1 MATLKDLPNEII
13 YIIISEVAQLSCRD
27 RARVAC
33 VSKECLRIADSE
45 ESYRAQY
52 IRDFRQPPQVFICHK
67 VSWLPVKWYHTS
79 AEAGSEPPNHWKE
92 KLYGLGYYCVGQ
104 ESSWKRAYIRRHN
117 LYFPQELYSS
127 LPVVPYDQK
136 YTAIAYAYRLSACNN
151 PLTAKYYLVGLR
163 RHSRLC
169 RSVAV
174 ILAKQH
180 GVHPSVEAK
189 MALRGWVLGRHSLE
203 LLDAE
208 QVDSVM
214 IRCFRCRDI
223 EDIITRRNRRRLVRL
238 QEADIGARSSMAQ
251 VPKWGTES

>member
-1 MATLKDLPNEII
+1 MATLKVLPNEII
-13 YIIISEVAQLSCRD
+13 YMIIFEVAQLSYRD

-52 IRDFRQPPQVFICHK
+52 IRDFKHPPQNLWPR
-67 VSWLPVKWYHTS
+67 VSWLPMSWYHTS
-79 AEAGSEPPNHWKE
+79 AEPGSEPPNHWKE
-92 KLYGLGYYCVGQ
+92 KLYEVGYDCVGQ

-136 YTAIAYAYRLSACNN
+136 YTAIAYAYRLDACNN
-151 PLTAKYYLVGLR
+151 PLTAKGYLVGLR
-163 RHSRLC
+163 RHWRLC
-169 RSVAV
+169 RSVAIV
-174 ILAKQH
+174 MAKQH

-208 QVDSVM
+208 RVDFA
-214 IRCFRCRDI
+214 IDRCYRCRGI
-223 EDIITRRNRRRLVRL
+223 EDKIARRNRRRRDRL
-238 QEADIGARSSMAQ
+238 QEAEIGARSMMAQ

>member
-1 MATLKDLPNEII
+1 MATLKVLPNEII
-13 YIIISEVAQLSCRD
+13 YMIISEVAQLSYRD

-52 IRDFRQPPQVFICHK
+52 IRDFKHPPQEFICPK
-67 VSWLPVKWYHTS
+67 VYWLPMKWYHTS
-79 AEAGSEPPNHWKE
+79 AEPGSEPPNHWKE
-92 KLYGLGYYCVGQ
+92 TLYVPGYENVGQ

-136 YTAIAYAYRLSACNN
+136 HMAIEYAYRLNACDS
-151 PLTAKYYLVGLR
+151 PLMAKGYLVGLR
-163 RHSRLC
+163 RHSRLY
-169 RSVAV
+169 RSVA
-174 ILAKQH
+174 IIMAKKH

-208 QVDSVM
+208 SV
-214 IRCFRCRDI
+214 ISRCFRCRGI
-223 EDIITRRNRRRLVRL
+223 EDIIARRNIRRSIRL
-238 QEADIGARSSMAQ
+238 QEAEIGARSAMAQ
-251 VPKWGTES
+251 IPKRGTDS